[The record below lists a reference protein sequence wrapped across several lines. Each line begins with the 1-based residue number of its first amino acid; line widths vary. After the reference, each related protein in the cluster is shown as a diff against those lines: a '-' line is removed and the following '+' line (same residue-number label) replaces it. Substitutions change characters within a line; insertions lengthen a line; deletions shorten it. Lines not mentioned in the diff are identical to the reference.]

1 MLRTIE
7 QFIDA
12 QFLTMVF
19 AAIAAGATVLTLAMP
34 LLARD
39 TLSMRMKAVAFER
52 ERIRLRERERLAH
65 GNKNYAATIAQGVHE
80 HRCPELQS
88 LEMGG

>member
-39 TLSMRMKAVAFER
+39 TLSMREGCCVRAR
-52 ERIRLRERERLAH
+52 EDQATRTRASGALQQD
-65 GNKNYAATIAQGVHE
+65 YAAAIAQGVHE